1 MKSSVFDNPVF
12 KTIEELEDF
21 SKFSDPLFIKQL
33 NAMIEQV
40 NQEMLFQAVVPK
52 ILSNLE
58 NNNKFLQDLFPTLLK
73 CLQLP
78 LNKKKAH
85 LLGGNYSKLFGF
97 VVDTVI
103 SDPKLYIG

>member
-1 MKSSVFDNPVF
+1 M
-12 KTIEELEDF
+12 
-21 SKFSDPLFIKQL
+21 
-33 NAMIEQV
+33 
-40 NQEMLFQAVVPK
+40 
-52 ILSNLE
+52 
-58 NNNKFLQDLFPTLLK
+58 LK

-103 SDPKLYIG
+103 SDPKMYINQFVMLKQLQYMPDTAASHYARLASFFLSKALKI